1 MKKQILIALA
11 AVMTLGLGSAYAQND
26 CCKSVPYVEVRGA
39 ASTTVEPNKIE
50 VYINLNEADSKGKV
64 TLKELESGLAS
75 ALKKAGVDASKQL
88 VVTSQSSAAAKRNDA
103 YQYKS
108 FQLTLSSQ
116 QELTTVFE
124 AFAEFNVA
132 NASVGRVW
140 NDRQAQIEMEVKT
153 AAVQNAKKNAAV
165 LAAGLGQTIGV
176 AIMVQ
181 DYSSS
186 PEPMDG
192 SVMLVRSNFAKSA
205 AESLPSDLQMRK
217 ITITQSVTV
226 RFLLQ

>member
-75 ALKKAGVDASKQL
+75 ALKKAGIDATKQL
-88 VVTSQSSAAAKRNDA
+88 VVTSQSSTAAKRNDA

-108 FQLTLSSQ
+108 FQLTLTSQ
-116 QELTTVFE
+116 QELSSVFE
-124 AFAEFNVA
+124 AFEEFGVA
-132 NASVGRVW
+132 NANVGRVW
-140 NDRQAQIEMEVKT
+140 NDKQSQIEMEVKT
-153 AAVQNAKKNAAV
+153 AAVLNAQKSANI
-165 LAAGLGQTIGV
+165 LAAGLGQTIGR
-176 AIMVQ
+176 AIMIQ

-186 PEPMDG
+186 PEIMDG
-192 SVMLVRSNFAKSA
+192 NVMFARAAYSKASA
-205 AESLPSDLQMRK
+205 SLPDDLQMRK